1 MPFETYTQQILKI
14 FLEEVKNAKYEKEDK
29 FFIKVRLEKIMENEK
44 IFLPPLQKE
53 KLLQLL
59 IDNLIGLGPLEDLLR
74 DDQISEIM
82 VNGKDQIFIEQNGCI
97 VQTNL
102 TFRSE
107 DDLLRIIRR
116 IAGKIGRRIDESSPM
131 VDARLQ
137 DGSRVNAIIRPLS
150 LIGPVLTIRKFPKEA
165 FNIEKLLKFRSATSE
180 MVKILKECVEKK
192 WNILISGGTGSG
204 KTSLLNAL
212 ANCIPKN
219 ERILTIEDSAEMKI
233 DHPHLISLES
243 RPMNIEGKG
252 EITIRGLV
260 KNALRMRPD
269 RIIVGEIRGGEA
281 IDMLQAMNTGHKG
294 SLTTIHA
301 NAPLEALSRLE
312 TMTLMSNL
320 ELPLPAIQTQI
331 QQSVDLIIQQ
341 QRLSNGQRKIM
352 SIEEVEKNND
362 IKQGYKLNIWFK
374 YDRKKDVFIASDQVP
389 KEIPY
394 YS

>member
-281 IDMLQAMNTGHKG
+281 IDML
-294 SLTTIHA
+294 
-301 NAPLEALSRLE
+301 
-312 TMTLMSNL
+312 
-320 ELPLPAIQTQI
+320 
-331 QQSVDLIIQQ
+331 
-341 QRLSNGQRKIM
+341 
-352 SIEEVEKNND
+352 
-362 IKQGYKLNIWFK
+362 
-374 YDRKKDVFIASDQVP
+374 
-389 KEIPY
+389 
-394 YS
+394 